1 MEYALLVLY
10 NGFQK
15 LFNTLMNIEVAS
27 GVTVGGIF
35 LAIIIISIIFTSFG
49 FISQLNRSDNSGSYS
64 RKDIKDSQS

>member
-15 LFNTLMNIEVAS
+15 LFNTLMNIEVAPN
-27 GVTVGGIF
+27 VTVGGIL

-49 FISQLNRSDNSGSYS
+49 FISVLNRSDRSGSYS
-64 RKDIKDSQS
+64 RKDIKDSE